1 MIHPGYFITPNFI
14 FKDDLLKTNILR
26 HEIESNLANSIQN
39 NIINFTKKFH
49 PYMENAI
56 AIQHLYAANYY
67 HILLEILPSLFFIKK
82 EIIESS
88 YFLYRKNS
96 NVGFNAHLFHKIFK
110 FFGFKTLISNMV
122 NIKEQMIMVKNL
134 LILTPKHLIE
144 LDRETLL
151 YMKEFIFKKYF
162 DSISKSKPNNLTIVK
177 SDKIDLKYIL
187 CDYVPFRFSLFEHQK
202 RKIIDPITNN
212 NIPHENLFDID
223 AKKAELDCDA
233 KPMHEQRQNPPP
245 VQPANGNPIPN
256 DEQQNAVRPA
266 SFNSDLQKLIMM
278 GYSPEKAKNA
288 LLAADFNL
296 LLAIK
301 KLQGL

>member
-1 MIHPGYFITPNFI
+1 MLFILSIIFYF
-14 FKDDLLKTNILR
+14 
-26 HEIESNLANSIQN
+26 ANSKQMSN
-39 NIINFTKKFH
+39 HKPSNEPTSSPEINL
-49 PYMENAI
+49 NSGAI
-56 AIQHLYAANYY
+56 
-67 HILLEILPSLFFIKK
+67 
-82 EIIESS
+82 
-88 YFLYRKNS
+88 
-96 NVGFNAHLFHKIFK
+96 
-110 FFGFKTLISNMV
+110 
-122 NIKEQMIMVKNL
+122 
-134 LILTPKHLIE
+134 
-144 LDRETLL
+144 
-151 YMKEFIFKKYF
+151 
-162 DSISKSKPNNLTIVK
+162 
-177 SDKIDLKYIL
+177 
-187 CDYVPFRFSLFEHQK
+187 EHQK